1 MFVTLERLSV
11 RRRSGRL
18 QRLLTVL
25 AALALVL
32 GGYLAL
38 IPVQPLVREV
48 TLSQSSPLFF
58 FQTSPFLVPEQVAF
72 TFPST
77 SGTPKKPALPLWV
90 TVIDCGDSGINLTQP
105 FCNSSSQP
113 GSGSWGMGVDV
124 YRNNASSQVT
134 LSISSQEWIQV
145 FLSLPIDAIN
155 NTTVG
160 IATSSPTVGVPLLF
174 GGGSLMAVL
183 AVLAIRRRRA
193 VTVERAP

>member
-1 MFVTLERLSV
+1 
-11 RRRSGRL
+11 
-18 QRLLTVL
+18 
-25 AALALVL
+25 
-32 GGYLAL
+32 
-38 IPVQPLVREV
+38 
-48 TLSQSSPLFF
+48 
-58 FQTSPFLVPEQVAF
+58 
-72 TFPST
+72 
-77 SGTPKKPALPLWV
+77 
-90 TVIDCGDSGINLTQP
+90 
-105 FCNSSSQP
+105 
-113 GSGSWGMGVDV
+113 V

-134 LSISSQEWIQV
+134 LSISSQEWNQI